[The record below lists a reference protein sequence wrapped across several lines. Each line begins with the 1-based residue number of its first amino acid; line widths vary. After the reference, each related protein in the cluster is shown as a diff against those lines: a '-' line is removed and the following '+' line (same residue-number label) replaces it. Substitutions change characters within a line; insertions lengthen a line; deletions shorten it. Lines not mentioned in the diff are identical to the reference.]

1 MSEKKIIINDGSI
14 QKGGQNVATSQVTSR
29 PPPPTPTRPAGGSDK
44 K

>member
-14 QKGGQNVATSQVTSR
+14 QKGGQNIGTSQVATR
-29 PPPPTPTRPAGGSDK
+29 PPKPTPTRPTESK